1 MKNKGFRKAL
11 RSFYRE
17 IEKGNELH
25 REMEKKH
32 GFKVDD
38 IIKGWKDE
46 EDLSNLKREIYA
58 FDSSRDQSY
67 VDYLHPKIIQCL
79 K

>member
-1 MKNKGFRKAL
+1 MNVNNIISEGVLTKFFNLLGGRGWQELSKEEKKLMKNKGFRKAL

-32 GFKVDD
+32 GFNIDD
-38 IIKGWKDE
+38 IIKSWE
-46 EDLSNLKREIYA
+46 E
-58 FDSSRDQSY
+58 
-67 VDYLHPKIIQCL
+67 
-79 K
+79 